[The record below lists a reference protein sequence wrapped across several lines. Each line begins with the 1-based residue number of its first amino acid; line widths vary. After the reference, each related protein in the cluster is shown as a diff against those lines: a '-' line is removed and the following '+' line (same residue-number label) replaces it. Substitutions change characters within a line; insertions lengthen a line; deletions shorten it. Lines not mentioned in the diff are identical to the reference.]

1 METKIKIDISI
12 EGTPITH
19 FSSFNLEQRFN
30 EHHTFQLRFN
40 HDQIENTN
48 KITLE
53 RSKEFIGKNLTVQF
67 GRGED
72 YEHQFIGKITRVEIA
87 QSHGFQG
94 DIVVSGF
101 SPSVLIDR
109 GPDLGSYLNKDL
121 KTIVEK
127 ATADAPQ
134 NDLSM
139 NIAPAYTAP
148 IDYIIQYRE
157 SDFEF
162 INRLSAEYHE
172 WFYYDGVKLNFG
184 KPQKLDEA
192 TLIYGRDLHSLQ
204 YGMQIAPL
212 NYQKFSYHPQQDEL
226 LRSQPS
232 GNSGGSPDLS
242 HAIAASNQVYSKRY
256 NEPLEV
262 RVNSQKEIDT
272 FVNDEHKAIVSELL
286 SIMGNGDNPRVKL
299 GSIVSISTSMRAITG
314 FEVQDFGKFLVTAVF
329 HQLDGVGHYQ
339 NTFEGVSAD
348 SEKLT
353 VRKVEKPI
361 ADMQLANVIDNEDPQ
376 KQGRIKVQFKW
387 QCTSNDVT
395 EWLRVMSP
403 NAGHGDTG
411 KNRGFL
417 VIPEKGDQVIVA
429 FEEGNIARP
438 VVMGSVY
445 HGKNV
450 DSGGFTNSNI
460 KGMTSRKGSA
470 LSFDDLTHALSL
482 GTSAANFLNIKN
494 GQSLLTAQAGNKIV
508 IHSGSSTIT
517 MDKEGNISIV
527 GKNISINGSESIDL
541 QSPKITV
548 GNLAPSEGA
557 TPEQMAA
564 ATQTV
569 DIKGKVITI
578 EGEDLIDQ
586 LAKGVVIS
594 ASEEDLI
601 IDGQKN
607 VNLSASTVASITGG
621 KVQINKA

>member
-53 RSKEFIGKNLTVQF
+53 KSKEFIGKNLTVQF

-121 KTIVEK
+121 KTIVQK

-139 NIAPAYTAP
+139 NIAPAYTSP

-184 KPQKLDEA
+184 KPAKLDEA
-192 TLIYGRDLHSLQ
+192 ALIYGRDLHSLQ

-212 NYQKFSYHPQQDEL
+212 KYQKFSYHSQQDEL
-226 LRSQPS
+226 LSSQPS
-232 GNSGGSPDLS
+232 GSGNGGSPDLS

-286 SIMGNGDNPRVKL
+286 TIMGNGDNPRVKL
-299 GSIVSISTSMRAITG
+299 GSIVSISTSMRAETG
-314 FEVQDFGKFLVTAVF
+314 FQVQDFGKFLVTAVY

-348 SEKLT
+348 SEKLP
-353 VRKVEKPI
+353 VRQVQKP
-361 ADMQLANVIDNEDPQ
+361 APDMQLAMVVDNDDPQ

-387 QCTSNDVT
+387 ECTSNDVT
-395 EWLRVMSP
+395 EWLRVMTP
-403 NAGHGDTG
+403 DAGTSD
-411 KNRGFL
+411 KVSRNRGF
-417 VIPEKGDQVIVA
+417 VFVPEKGDQVIVA
-429 FEEGNIARP
+429 FEEGNVARP
-438 VVMGSVY
+438 VVLGSVF
-445 HGKNV
+445 HGK
-450 DSGGFTNSNI
+450 SGIGGGGGNNSKSLSSKSGHSLNLNDAGGITFIDKSKLNHIEIDGENKITVTADKTIKLVTGESSITLNSNGTIDIVGKIINIQGTEAINANAGEMAGNAVNIGKKAQTAI
-460 KGMTSRKGSA
+460 KVEASTK
-470 LSFDDLTHALSL
+470 DVQ
-482 GTSAANFLNIKN
+482 TSAA
-494 GQSLLTAQAGNKIV
+494 LTTASDATINSTSKGIQTI
-508 IHSGSSTIT
+508 SGSY
-517 MDKEGNISIV
+517 
-527 GKNISINGSESIDL
+527 
-541 QSPKITV
+541 
-548 GNLAPSEGA
+548 
-557 TPEQMAA
+557 
-564 ATQTV
+564 V
-569 DIKGKVITI
+569 DI
-578 EGEDLIDQ
+578 
-586 LAKGVVIS
+586 
-594 ASEEDLI
+594 
-601 IDGQKN
+601 N
-607 VNLSASTVASITGG
+607 
-621 KVQINKA
+621 

>member
-19 FSSFNLEQRFN
+19 FSSFNLDQRFN

-53 RSKEFIGKNLTVQF
+53 KSKDFIGKNLTVQF

-101 SPSVLIDR
+101 SPSILIDR

-139 NIAPAYTAP
+139 NIAPAYTSP

-212 NYQKFSYHPQQDEL
+212 NYKKFSYHSQQDEL
-226 LRSQPS
+226 LSAQPS

-242 HAIAASNQVYSKRY
+242 HAIEASNQVYSKRY

-286 SIMGNGDNPRVKL
+286 NIMGNGDNPRVKL
-299 GSIVSISTSMRAITG
+299 GSIVSISTSMRGITG
-314 FEVQDFGKFLVTAVF
+314 FEVQDFGKFLVTAVY

-348 SEKLT
+348 SEKLS
-353 VRKVEKPI
+353 VKQAQKPSP
-361 ADMQLANVIDNEDPQ
+361 DMQLANVIDNEDPQ
-376 KQGRIKVQFKW
+376 KQGRVKVQFKW

-395 EWLRVMSP
+395 EWLRVVTP
-403 NAGHGDTG
+403 DAGSSDKVN
-411 KNRGFL
+411 KNRGF
-417 VIPEKGDQVIVA
+417 VFIPEVGDQVLVA
-429 FEEGNIARP
+429 FEEGNVARP
-438 VVMGSVY
+438 IVIGSMFSGKSGTGGGSSNNVKALTTRSGNTIILNDNDGSVNVKDPSGNVITL
-445 HGKNV
+445 HGNGQVTLTAPNSFTINTKDFIVNASNSV
-450 DSGGFTNSNI
+450 AINAQPGEQGGGEGTINI
-460 KGMTSRKGSA
+460 SA
-470 LSFDDLTHALSL
+470 KKTIAATADTEGITIDATTMGVAITGKTDVSVAS
-482 GTSAANFLNIKN
+482 TSAAAIL
-494 GQSLLTAQAGNKIV
+494 AGTTET
-508 IHSGSSTIT
+508 H
-517 MDKEGNISIV
+517 
-527 GKNISINGSESIDL
+527 INGADVKMDGTATIRINSNDTD
-541 QSPKITV
+541 IT
-548 GNLAPSEGA
+548 
-557 TPEQMAA
+557 
-564 ATQTV
+564 
-569 DIKGKVITI
+569 
-578 EGEDLIDQ
+578 
-586 LAKGVVIS
+586 
-594 ASEEDLI
+594 
-601 IDGQKN
+601 
-607 VNLSASTVASITGG
+607 
-621 KVQINKA
+621 

>member
-19 FSSFNLEQRFN
+19 FSSFNLDQRFN

-53 RSKEFIGKNLTVQF
+53 RSKDFIGKNLTVQF

-101 SPSVLIDR
+101 SPSILIDR

-139 NIAPAYTAP
+139 NIAPAYTSP

-184 KPQKLDEA
+184 KPAKLDEA

-212 NYQKFSYHPQQDEL
+212 NYKKFSYHSQQDKL
-226 LRSQPS
+226 LSSQPT
-232 GNSGGSPDLS
+232 GNNGGSPDLS
-242 HAIAASNQVYSKRY
+242 HAIDASNQVYSKRY

-286 SIMGNGDNPRVKL
+286 NIMGNGDNPRVKL
-299 GSIVSISTSMRAITG
+299 GSIVSISTSMRGITG
-314 FEVQDFGKFLVTAVF
+314 FEVQDFGKFLVTAVY

-348 SEKLT
+348 SEKLS
-353 VRKVEKPI
+353 VRHAQKPSP
-361 ADMQLANVIDNEDPQ
+361 DMQLANVIDNDDPQ

-387 QCTSNDVT
+387 ECTSNDVT
-395 EWLRVMSP
+395 EWLRVMTP
-403 NAGHGDTG
+403 DAGTSD
-411 KNRGFL
+411 KVSRNRGF
-417 VIPEKGDQVIVA
+417 VFVPEKGDQVIVA
-429 FEEGNIARP
+429 FEEGNVARP
-438 VVMGSVY
+438 VVLGSVF
-445 HGKNV
+445 HGK
-450 DSGGFTNSNI
+450 SGIGGGGGNNSKSLSSKSGHSLNLNDAAGITFIDKTKLNHIEIDGENKITVTADKTIKLVTGESSITLNSNGTI
-460 KGMTSRKGSA
+460 DIVGKIINIQGTEAINANAGEMTGSA
-470 LSFDDLTHALSL
+470 VNIGKKAQTAIKVEASTKDVQ
-482 GTSAANFLNIKN
+482 TSAA
-494 GQSLLTAQAGNKIV
+494 LTMASDATINSTSKGIQTI
-508 IHSGSSTIT
+508 SGSY
-517 MDKEGNISIV
+517 
-527 GKNISINGSESIDL
+527 
-541 QSPKITV
+541 
-548 GNLAPSEGA
+548 
-557 TPEQMAA
+557 
-564 ATQTV
+564 V
-569 DIKGKVITI
+569 DI
-578 EGEDLIDQ
+578 
-586 LAKGVVIS
+586 
-594 ASEEDLI
+594 
-601 IDGQKN
+601 N
-607 VNLSASTVASITGG
+607 
-621 KVQINKA
+621 

>member
-19 FSSFNLEQRFN
+19 FSSFNLDQRFN

-53 RSKEFIGKNLTVQF
+53 RSKDFIGKNLTVQF

-101 SPSVLIDR
+101 SPSILIDR

-139 NIAPAYTAP
+139 NIAPAYTSP

-184 KPQKLDEA
+184 KPAKLDEA

-212 NYQKFSYHPQQDEL
+212 NYQKFSYHSQQDEL
-226 LRSQPS
+226 LSSQPS

-242 HAIAASNQVYSKRY
+242 HAIDASNQVYSKRY

-286 SIMGNGDNPRVKL
+286 NIMGNGDNPRVKL
-299 GSIVSISTSMRAITG
+299 GSIVSISTSMRGITG
-314 FEVQDFGKFLVTAVF
+314 FEVQDFGKFLVTAVY

-348 SEKLT
+348 SEKLS
-353 VRKVEKPI
+353 VKQAQKPSP
-361 ADMQLANVIDNEDPQ
+361 DMQLAIVTDNEDPQ
-376 KQGRIKVQFKW
+376 KNGRIKVQFKW
-387 QCTSNDVT
+387 KCTSNDVT
-395 EWLRVMSP
+395 EWLRVVAP
-403 NAGHGDTG
+403 DAGSSDKVN
-411 KNRGFL
+411 KNRGF
-417 VIPEKGDQVIVA
+417 VFIPEVGDQVLVA
-429 FEEGNIARP
+429 FEEGNVARP
-438 VVMGSVY
+438 IVIGSMFSGKSGTGGGSSNNVKALTTRSGNTIILNDNDGSVNVKDPSGNVITL
-445 HGKNV
+445 HGNGQVTLTAPNSFTINTKDFIVNA
-450 DSGGFTNSNI
+450 SNSIAMNAQPGEQGGGEGTIN
-460 KGMTSRKGSA
+460 MSA
-470 LSFDDLTHALSL
+470 KKTIAATADTEGITIDATTMGVAITGKTDVSIAS
-482 GTSAANFLNIKN
+482 TSAAAIL
-494 GQSLLTAQAGNKIV
+494 AGTTET
-508 IHSGSSTIT
+508 H
-517 MDKEGNISIV
+517 
-527 GKNISINGSESIDL
+527 INGADVKMDGTATIRINSNDTD
-541 QSPKITV
+541 IT
-548 GNLAPSEGA
+548 
-557 TPEQMAA
+557 
-564 ATQTV
+564 
-569 DIKGKVITI
+569 
-578 EGEDLIDQ
+578 
-586 LAKGVVIS
+586 
-594 ASEEDLI
+594 
-601 IDGQKN
+601 
-607 VNLSASTVASITGG
+607 
-621 KVQINKA
+621 